1 MGSATKVGEI
11 FAAAGEAFS
20 RLGEL
25 TMQLH
30 PLNEP
35 SPNSGKWSDEELQT
49 LRNAVKR
56 FGEDLHKISDMV
68 KTRTVSQIRAAIRRK
83 NYEQLDKQP
92 SAQKRS
98 KPSPSL
104 SESTASST
112 NEMPVPVTLA
122 GSTDEPPL
130 KRQKQEMSLN
140 MLNSVG
146 NPADSL
152 VDIEGLEESRTP
164 VKKLEFDMPE
174 SPSAGDLQIVTSG
187 ISSNIKD

>member
-25 TMQLH
+25 IMQLH

-49 LRNAVKR
+49 LRSAVKR
-56 FGEDLHKISDMV
+56 FGEDMNKISDMV

-83 NYEQLDKQP
+83 NYEQLDKQS
-92 SAQKRS
+92 SAQKRTKS
-98 KPSPSL
+98 SPPVSTPPSS
-104 SESTASST
+104 STATETTAGTGATAPSS
-112 NEMPVPVTLA
+112 LA
-122 GSTDEPPL
+122 SSASDEPPL
-130 KRQKQEMSLN
+130 KRQKQDMSLN

-152 VDIEGLEESRTP
+152 VDIEGLEESQAP

-174 SPSAGDLQIVTSG
+174 SPSAGETL
-187 ISSNIKD
+187 

>member
-1 MGSATKVGEI
+1 MSSAAKVGEI

-49 LRNAVKR
+49 LRTAVKR
-56 FGEDLHKISDMV
+56 FGDDLNKISDMV

-83 NYEQLDKQP
+83 NYEQLDK
-92 SAQKRS
+92 SAQKRA
-98 KPSPSL
+98 KPAQPVP
-104 SESTASST
+104 ENPPTT
-112 NEMPVPVTLA
+112 GPVPVSLA
-122 GSTDEPPL
+122 QSTVEEPPM
-130 KRQKQEMSLN
+130 KRQKQEISLN

-152 VDIEGLEESRTP
+152 VDIEGLEESNP

-174 SPSAGDLQIVTSG
+174 SPTAGDLQIVTSG
-187 ISSNIKD
+187 IGASIKD